1 LCSKPVTL
9 SHKSSKLGRVEGEGW
24 GDEVAEGRQLGREF
38 ARPPEAWAFRRR
50 QVDDLEEERRSM
62 TFGAVLVGE
71 EGERGVWGDRCR
83 STSGGGTPAGHCN
96 GG

>member
-1 LCSKPVTL
+1 M
-9 SHKSSKLGRVEGEGW
+9 GW
-24 GDEVAEGRQLGREF
+24 GGRSSRQLGREF

-62 TFGAVLVGE
+62 IFGAMLVGE
-71 EGERGVWGDRCR
+71 EGERGVGDRCR